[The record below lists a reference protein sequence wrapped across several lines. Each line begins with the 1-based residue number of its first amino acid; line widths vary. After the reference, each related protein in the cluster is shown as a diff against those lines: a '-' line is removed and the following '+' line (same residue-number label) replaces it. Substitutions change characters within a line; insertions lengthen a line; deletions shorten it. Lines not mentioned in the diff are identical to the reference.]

1 MKLRSSVLIALL
13 GVAFIVALQ
22 CLWLYNTYQLLK
34 DDLEKELTDL
44 VEESLLKERDLR
56 LDRFYADSTSTALE
70 FDGRADELTRFN
82 EALNEEGL
90 PVSLVQVD
98 SIAKEM
104 LLERNITNAIT
115 IDLVEASTGRVMA
128 TSNPHFELH
137 FGGFVASQAVAV
149 NYERTHGIRMLVDNP
164 YTIIFGRMIA
174 LILASLVLL
183 TLIIWSI
190 LQQIHFIRKQD
201 KIANLRQDFTYAMVH
216 DMKTPLSS
224 IIMSLRSLR
233 SGKLDGK
240 EELKQ
245 KYMGIAEDEASQ
257 LLALTNKILTLS
269 RLENHKLELHV
280 DRVELKP
287 LLDDLVQRF
296 SVKSAKQV
304 TFDVQLTVPNV
315 LADPQYLSEALSNLL
330 DNSIKYSGESVHIE
344 VASHE
349 TFGHV
354 ILSVK
359 DDGLGISPQDVNTI
373 FEKFERGEAAK
384 RSSQGGASGFGLG
397 LNLVYRIMEAHGG
410 RVEVDSVE
418 GSYSKFSL
426 WFPKEI
432 KTENHE

>member
-56 LDRFYADSTSTALE
+56 LDIFYADSTSTALE

-82 EALNEEGL
+82 EALNEEGI

-104 LLERNITNAIT
+104 LLERDITNDIT
-115 IDLVEASTGRVMA
+115 IDLVEAATGRVMA
-128 TSNPHFELH
+128 TSNPRFTLH

-201 KIANLRQDFTYAMVH
+201 KIATLRQDFTYAMVH

-233 SGKLDGK
+233 SGKLEGK
-240 EELKQ
+240 EALKD

-269 RLENHKLELHV
+269 RLENHRLELHI
-280 DRVELKP
+280 DKVELRP
-287 LLDDLVQRF
+287 LVDDLIQRF
-296 SVKSAKQV
+296 TVKAGKDVSFDTKLKTPSVM
-304 TFDVQLTVPNV
+304 
-315 LADPQYLSEALSNLL
+315 ADPQYLSEALSNLV
-330 DNSIKYSGESVHIE
+330 DNAIKYSGEKVRIE
-344 VASHE
+344 IASHE

-354 ILSVK
+354 IVSVK
-359 DDGLGISPQDVNTI
+359 DDGLGISPEDLKVI
-373 FEKFERGEAAK
+373 FEKFERGEATQ
-384 RSSQGGASGFGLG
+384 RSKMGGASGFGLG
-397 LNLVYRIMEAHGG
+397 LNLVSRILEAHGG
-410 RVEVDSVE
+410 KVDVDSVKGE
-418 GSYSKFSL
+418 YSKFSL
-426 WFPKEI
+426 WFPKEA
-432 KTENHE
+432 KTEEV

>member
-1 MKLRSSVLIALL
+1 MKSKYSLGITLL

-22 CLWLYNTYQLLK
+22 VLWLSNTYQLLK
-34 DDLEKELTDL
+34 EDFQKELTDM
-44 VEESLLKERDLR
+44 VEEALLKERDLR
-56 LDRFYADSTSTALE
+56 LDLFYADSTATDLA
-70 FDGRADELTRFN
+70 FDQRADELTRFN
-82 EALNEEGL
+82 EALNEEGI
-90 PVSLVQVD
+90 PVSLVAVD
-98 SIAKEM
+98 SIAKE
-104 LLERNITNAIT
+104 LLTAQHITNEIT
-115 IDLVEASTGRVMA
+115 IDLIDASTGRVLS
-128 TSNPHFELH
+128 TSNPRFHVH

-164 YTIIFGRMIA
+164 YSIIFSRMIVLLIA
-174 LILASLVLL
+174 SLILLALVV
-183 TLIIWSI
+183 WSI
-190 LQQIHFIRKQD
+190 LQQMHFIRQQD
-201 KIANLRQDFTYAMVH
+201 KIASLRQDFTYAMVH

-287 LLDDLVQRF
+287 LLDDLMQRF
-296 SVKSAKQV
+296 TVKAAKQV
-304 TFDVQLTVPNV
+304 SFDVQLAVPSV

-330 DNSIKYSGESVHIE
+330 DNSVKYSGESVHIE
-344 VASHE
+344 IASHE
-349 TFGHV
+349 TFGHF

-359 DDGLGISPQDVNTI
+359 DDGLGIAPQDLKAI

-384 RSSQGGASGFGLG
+384 RSRQGGASGFGLG
-397 LNLVYRIMEAHGG
+397 LNLVYQIMDAHGG

-418 GSYSKFSL
+418 GAYSKFSL

-432 KTENHE
+432 KTESHE

>member
-22 CLWLYNTYQLLK
+22 VLWLSNTYQLLRE
-34 DDLEKELTDL
+34 DFQKELTDL
-44 VEESLLKERDLR
+44 VEEALLKERDLR
-56 LDRFYADSTSTALE
+56 LDKFYADSTSTDLA
-70 FDGRADELTRFN
+70 FDQRADELTRFN

-90 PVSLVQVD
+90 PVSLVAVD

-104 LLERNITNAIT
+104 LSERRITNEIT
-115 IDLVEASTGRVMA
+115 IDLIDASTGRVLA
-128 TSNPHFELH
+128 TSNPRFHVH

-149 NYERTHGIRMLVDNP
+149 NYERTHGVRVLVDNP
-164 YTIIFGRMIA
+164 YSIIFSRMIVLLIA
-174 LILASLVLL
+174 SLILLALVV
-183 TLIIWSI
+183 WSI
-190 LQQIHFIRKQD
+190 LQQMRFIRQQD
-201 KIANLRQDFTYAMVH
+201 KIASLRQDFTYAMVH

-245 KYMGIAEDEASQ
+245 KYMGIAQDEASQ
-257 LLALTNKILTLS
+257 LLDLTNKILTLS

-296 SVKSAKQV
+296 TVKATKKV
-304 TFDVQLTVPNV
+304 TFDVQLSVPSM
-315 LADPQYLSEALSNLL
+315 LADPQYLSEALSNLM
-330 DNSIKYSGESVHIE
+330 DNSIKYSGETVHIE

-359 DDGLGISPQDVNTI
+359 DDGLGIPPQDLKAI

-384 RSSQGGASGFGLG
+384 RSRQGGASGFGLG
-397 LNLVYRIMEAHGG
+397 LNLVYQIMDAHEG

-426 WFPKEI
+426 WFPKDI
-432 KTENHE
+432 KTDDHE

>member
-22 CLWLYNTYQLLK
+22 VLWLSNTYQLLRE
-34 DDLEKELTDL
+34 DFQKELTDL
-44 VEESLLKERDLR
+44 VEEALLKERDLR
-56 LDRFYADSTSTALE
+56 LDKFYADSTSTDLA
-70 FDGRADELTRFN
+70 FDQRADELTRFN

-90 PVSLVQVD
+90 PVSLVAVD

-104 LLERNITNAIT
+104 LSERRITNEIT
-115 IDLVEASTGRVMA
+115 IDLIDASTGRVLA
-128 TSNPHFELH
+128 TSNPRFHVH

-149 NYERTHGIRMLVDNP
+149 NYERTHGVRVLVDNP
-164 YTIIFGRMIA
+164 YSIIFSRMIVLLIA
-174 LILASLVLL
+174 SLILLALVV
-183 TLIIWSI
+183 WSI
-190 LQQIHFIRKQD
+190 LQQMRFIRQQD
-201 KIANLRQDFTYAMVH
+201 KIASLRQDFTYAMVH

-245 KYMGIAEDEASQ
+245 KYMGIAQDEASQ
-257 LLALTNKILTLS
+257 LLDLTNKILTLS

-296 SVKSAKQV
+296 TVKATKKVS
-304 TFDVQLTVPNV
+304 FDVQLSVPSM
-315 LADPQYLSEALSNLL
+315 LADPQYLSEALSNLM
-330 DNSIKYSGESVHIE
+330 DNSIKYSGETVHIE

-359 DDGLGISPQDVNTI
+359 DDGLGIPPQDLKAI

-384 RSSQGGASGFGLG
+384 RSRQGGASGFGLG
-397 LNLVYRIMEAHGG
+397 LNLVYQIMDAHEG

-426 WFPKEI
+426 WFPKDI
-432 KTENHE
+432 KTDDHE